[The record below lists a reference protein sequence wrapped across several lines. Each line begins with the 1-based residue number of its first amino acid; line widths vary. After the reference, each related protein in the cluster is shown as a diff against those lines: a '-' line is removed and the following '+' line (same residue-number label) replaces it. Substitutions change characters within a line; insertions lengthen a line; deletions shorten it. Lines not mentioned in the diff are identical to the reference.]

1 MKVKDKVCV
10 VTGAAGGIG
19 EAIARRYAKEGAKG
33 VVVADRDAGR
43 LEAVA
48 KDIKGIAVACDV
60 AKEADIRHLIAEAER
75 HYGPVDVFFSNAGIG
90 RGGHE
95 DALDKD
101 WADSAGAST
110 SWPMSMPRA
119 PWCRACWQRKSGYL
133 LNTASAAG
141 LLASMGSAPYGVTKH
156 AAVALAEHLSIQY
169 GDKGICVSVL
179 CPQAVDTNML
189 RMAGATAASVD
200 GVLNT
205 DAVAQTVIDVDGR
218 RDLPDPAAS
227 RREGVH
233 DAQDR
238 RHRPLAAR
246 HAPPARQDGR
256 GTGTARVSKSVD
268 LWLDLKS
275 PYSFLAKDPAYA
287 LERELGV
294 TLRLRPYA
302 LDILGAY
309 NVADP
314 KVAERG
320 LRRIKYLYAD
330 VRRFANQR
338 GMIIRGPQ
346 KIFDSTLIHLAWM
359 FADAGGKGRA
369 LIDAAYPRFFKRELD
384 YEDRAAVEALLKE
397 IGVDLA
403 GFDAF
408 ATGAGPA
415 LLAQHQAEADKQGVF
430 AVPTFVV
437 DGELFW
443 GQDRIDFVRAKLAPP
458 G

>member
-1 MKVKDKVCV
+1 
-10 VTGAAGGIG
+10 
-19 EAIARRYAKEGAKG
+19 
-33 VVVADRDAGR
+33 
-43 LEAVA
+43 
-48 KDIKGIAVACDV
+48 
-60 AKEADIRHLIAEAER
+60 
-75 HYGPVDVFFSNAGIG
+75 
-90 RGGHE
+90 
-95 DALDKD
+95 
-101 WADSAGAST
+101 
-110 SWPMSMPRA
+110 
-119 PWCRACWQRKSGYL
+119 
-133 LNTASAAG
+133 
-141 LLASMGSAPYGVTKH
+141 
-156 AAVALAEHLSIQY
+156 
-169 GDKGICVSVL
+169 VS
-179 CPQAVDTNML
+179 
-189 RMAGATAASVD
+189 R
-200 GVLNT
+200 
-205 DAVAQTVIDVDGR
+205 
-218 RDLPDPAAS
+218 
-227 RREGVH
+227 
-233 DAQDR
+233 
-238 RHRPLAAR
+238 
-246 HAPPARQDGR
+246 
-256 GTGTARVSKSVD
+256 SVD

-287 LERELGV
+287 LESELGV

-320 LRRIKYLYAD
+320 LRRIKYLYLD

-384 YEDRAAVEALLKE
+384 YEDRAAVEALLTE

-408 ATGAGPA
+408 ATGDGPV
-415 LLAQHQAEADKQGVF
+415 LLARHQAEAERQGVF

-443 GQDRIDFVRAKLAPP
+443 GQDRIDFVRAKLATKVA